1 MSEFPFAAVVGQE
14 ALKTALLLNAI
25 NPRIGG
31 VLISGPRGSAK
42 STLAR
47 ALAA

>member
-1 MSEFPFAAVVGQE
+1 MSEFPFVAVVGQE

-31 VLISGPRGSAK
+31 GLISGPRGSA
-42 STLAR
+42 
-47 ALAA
+47 